1 MADKKK
7 QTPPDAEGN
16 LDLAN
21 GFDSKAML
29 AENGKKRTIV
39 KYNDRLKLEIVADT
53 RHYRAGQIIT
63 PHKVMG
69 EALVKQGI
77 AKAYVEKEKEGDD

>member
-1 MADKKK
+1 M
-7 QTPPDAEGN
+7 P
-16 LDLAN
+16 N

-29 AENGKKRTIV
+29 AENGKKRTVIRYADRVKLKIV
-39 KYNDRLKLEIVADT
+39 KDT
-53 RHYRAGQIIT
+53 RHYKEGQIIN

-77 AKAYVEKEKEGDD
+77 AEAYTEKEDDE

>member
-1 MADKKK
+1 MAKKE
-7 QTPPDAEGN
+7 TSTE
-16 LDLAN
+16 DLLPN

-29 AENGKKRTIV
+29 AENGKKKTVIR
-39 KYNDRLKLEIVADT
+39 YADRVTLKILADT
-53 RHYRAGQIIT
+53 RHYKEGQIIT

-77 AKAYVEKEKEGDD
+77 AEAYTKKGDDE

>member
-1 MADKKK
+1 MADE
-7 QTPPDAEGN
+7 TTGTPDAANPE
-16 LDLAN
+16 LAN

-29 AENGKKRTIV
+29 TENGKKGTIV
-39 KYNDRLKLEIVADT
+39 RYADRVKLQITKAT
-53 RHYRAGQIIT
+53 RHYREGQIIT

-77 AKAYVEKEKEGDD
+77 AKAYKGKEDSK

>member
-1 MADKKK
+1 MAKKEE
-7 QTPPDAEGN
+7 QSTEELLP
-16 LDLAN
+16 N

-29 AENGKKRTIV
+29 AENGSKRTVIR
-39 KYNDRLKLEIVADT
+39 YADRVKLEIIQET
-53 RHYRAGQIIT
+53 RHYKVGQIIN

-77 AKAYVEKEKEGDD
+77 AKEVKD

>member
-1 MADKKK
+1 MAKKEN
-7 QTPPDAEGN
+7 TGTE
-16 LDLAN
+16 DLLPN

-29 AENGKKRTIV
+29 AENGKKKTVIRYADRV
-39 KYNDRLKLEIVADT
+39 KLKVIQET
-53 RHYRAGQIIT
+53 RHYKEGQIIT

-77 AKAYVEKEKEGDD
+77 AEAYTGKEDND

>member
-1 MADKKK
+1 MKKK
-7 QTPPDAEGN
+7 DEEE
-16 LDLAN
+16 LAN

-29 AENGKKRTIV
+29 LENGKKGTIIRYGDRV
-39 KYNDRLKLEIVADT
+39 KLKIIKET
-53 RHYRAGQIIT
+53 RHYKEGKIIT

-77 AKAYVEKEKEGDD
+77 AEAYTEKEETE

>member
-1 MADKKK
+1 MAKKEE
-7 QTPPDAEGN
+7 TPQEE
-16 LDLAN
+16 LAN

-29 AENGKKRTIV
+29 AENGAKKTVIR
-39 KYNDRLKLEIVADT
+39 YADRVKLEIIQAT
-53 RHYRAGQIIT
+53 RHYKEGQIIN

-77 AKAYVEKEKEGDD
+77 AKEVKD